1 MVDIAKKLNLNMPEW
16 FNKKDYKDFSHSCGN
31 ISYDNYVN
39 DESNERI
46 VIARCNQH
54 SESELFGWGEIT
66 DEVIDETE
74 NITDI
79 AYIDFIKVE
88 KVYDIDK
95 YKKFGDKKYE
105 IYNEAKVMD
114 EDFLR
119 KYPYIKTVDMQFSNE
134 EEKRSPGILSE
145 EIYGNYYLECPEIDK
160 EGKKGYWI
168 IKHDPGFGDTNTIE
182 IYQALLGKTKEQS
195 LKTEE
200 YHYMDVELTGIRKK
214 GRFLE
219 IYLNRYEKVI
229 ETRRLYTNYV
239 CECLDKSDEYSMNN
253 VGWNR
258 LGCKDERFNTMYNFK

>member
-1 MVDIAKKLNLNMPEW
+1 MEIAKKLNLKMPEW
-16 FNKKDYKDFSHSCGN
+16 FNKKDYKDYGHSICN
-31 ISYDNYVN
+31 ILYDDYVN
-39 DESNERI
+39 DESNEKI
-46 VIARCNQH
+46 VIARCNTH
-54 SESELFGWGEIT
+54 SESELFGFGEIT

-88 KVYDIDK
+88 KVYDINK
-95 YKKFGDKKYE
+95 GDKKYE
-105 IYNEAKVMD
+105 IYNEAKEID
-114 EDFLR
+114 EEFLR
-119 KYPYIKTVDMQFSNE
+119 KYPFIEIIDMTFSNE
-134 EEKRSPGILSE
+134 EEKMYPGILSK

-168 IKHDPGFGDTNTIE
+168 IKHDPGFGETGSIE
-182 IYQALLGKTKEQS
+182 IYQALLGETKGES
-195 LKTEE
+195 LKTGE
-200 YHYMDVELTGIRKK
+200 YNFMDVELTGIRKK

-239 CECLDKSDEYSMNN
+239 CECLNKSDEYSMNN

-258 LGCKDERFNTMYNFK
+258 LGCKDERFNTMYKFK